1 MRKMREIKNIFSSI
15 LCVIKIKPSY
25 LVVKILTII
34 TSVISSLIPVF
45 VVNEIVNIYYEDKNI
60 GRIAILIGICFII
73 RAFIKLCDFIIELY
87 DAHVRRIFVA
97 EESIIF
103 YKKLSS
109 LDYELHESP
118 IFLNDYT
125 RALEESVDHIFSTCN
140 GTFNVLKIL
149 ITSIGMFSII
159 ATMHYSVIIV
169 AVLLALI
176 YTILKVLMAKV
187 QFKASTQQRPFRR
200 MTRYNER
207 SFTLKESMSE
217 LKTTEIGDLL
227 LEKNE
232 IAHNNIIKVFDKY
245 IFPKTILSFICNLLL
260 TLLYPLIICVVAYFT
275 IDNLTK
281 DAVAWF
287 ASMTVAATTLS
298 TLITQLARAF
308 GEVGQS
314 MVEVSVAF
322 DLLKMEGTIESKKGI
337 DVNEFNSLDVENI
350 SFSYKGDIN
359 QLENISMH
367 IKKGQKVAI
376 VGHNGAGKTTLV
388 KLLLRLY
395 DVKNGAILYNNTNY
409 KDINVESLRT
419 EVGAVFQNVEV
430 YAVSIAE
437 NVLLRTPKSE
447 EDFDLINKALKFSG
461 LDEYVEKLPNGINT
475 IVTKEFDKDGV
486 VLSGGNNQRLAIA
499 RGYALNYNLFILDE
513 PSSALDPLAE
523 AKVYNN
529 MLALGRDKT
538 IIFISHRLTTTVN
551 ADYIYLFEHGKII
564 EQGTHLELMKLDG
577 KYKEM
582 FTSQSKKYLGGDY
595 DEK

>member
-1 MRKMREIKNIFSSI
+1 MKEIKNIFSSI

-73 RAFIKLCDFIIELY
+73 LAFIKLCDFIIELY

>member
-1 MRKMREIKNIFSSI
+1 MKEIKNIFSSI

-73 RAFIKLCDFIIELY
+73 LAFIKLCDFIIELY

-169 AVLLALI
+169 AVLLAII

-275 IDNLTK
+275 IDNLTEE
-281 DAVAWF
+281 AVAWF

-337 DVNEFNSLDVENI
+337 DVNEFDSLDVENI